1 MAKTRIVFTVKTVK
15 RIVLF
20 KMRYET
26 RPVLSKEEYAY
37 KRKTLFKNEPYHTV
51 LYWVANYVMRGKC

>member
-1 MAKTRIVFTVKTVK
+1 
-15 RIVLF
+15 
-20 KMRYET
+20 MRYET

-51 LYWVANYVMRGKC
+51 LYWVANYVMKGKC